1 MTASKFAA
9 TALIALASVAA
20 TSAFAET
27 NKNYPAL
34 VTSSSSIAKTRA
46 EVRAEL
52 VQARQDGSMN
62 LTNDAQYPKIVSIS
76 TKTRAEV
83 LAEYVAARKAGQIVR
98 VHG

>member
-27 NKNYPAL
+27 NKNYPEL
-34 VTSSSSIAKTRA
+34 VTTSAKTRA
-46 EVRAEL
+46 EVKTEL
-52 VQARQDGSMN
+52 VQARQNGSLN
-62 LTNDAQYPKIVSIS
+62 LLNDAQYPKIVSIS

-83 LAEYVAARKAGQIVR
+83 LAEYVAARKAGQIVQT
-98 VHG
+98 HG